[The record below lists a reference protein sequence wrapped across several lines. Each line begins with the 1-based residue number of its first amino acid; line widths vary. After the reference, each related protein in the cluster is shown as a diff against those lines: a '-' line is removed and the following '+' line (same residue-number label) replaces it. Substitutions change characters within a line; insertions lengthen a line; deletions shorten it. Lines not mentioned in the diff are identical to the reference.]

1 MTVLAWG
8 AVGWINV
15 AVASRVVMMASGAFN
30 GLNLVPLE
38 QDLTSEGLARAR
50 PFGQTRNSLLLASA
64 HCRAGILLGVLA
76 LMKFKSD
83 LVGSVL
89 VSGIA
94 VLHGLLSAR
103 PCWRV
108 GRRQRHFRERAP

>member
-15 AVASRVVMMASGAFN
+15 AVASRVVMLASGAFN

-38 QDLTSEGLARAR
+38 LDLTRERGSLAPGRLA
-50 PFGQTRNSLLLASA
+50 QTRTSLMLASV

-76 LMKFKSD
+76 LMKFKPD
-83 LVGSVL
+83 FNG
-89 VSGIA
+89 
-94 VLHGLLSAR
+94 
-103 PCWRV
+103 
-108 GRRQRHFRERAP
+108 

>member
-15 AVASRVVMMASGAFN
+15 AVASRVVMLASGAFN

-38 QDLTSEGLARAR
+38 QDLTSEGARSRPAVWANPQFLTAR
-50 PFGQTRNSLLLASA
+50 LRPLP
-64 HCRAGILLGVLA
+64 AGILLGVLA

-103 PCWRV
+103 PCCRV
-108 GRRQRHFRERAP
+108 GRRRHFRERAP